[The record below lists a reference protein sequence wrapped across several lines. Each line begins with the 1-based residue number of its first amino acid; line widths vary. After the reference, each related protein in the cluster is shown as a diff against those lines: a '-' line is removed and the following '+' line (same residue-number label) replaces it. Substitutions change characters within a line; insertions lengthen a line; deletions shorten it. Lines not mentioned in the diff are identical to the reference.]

1 MKKFCAILF
10 SFVLVLIIALPVAA
24 EGESSTLADNAP
36 SLTAPAAYVV
46 NLDTN
51 IVVYEKNSETPLS
64 AASLTKLMTTLLLLE
79 NYQDQLDSISLTA
92 PSYVYD
98 LIWEQSTNASSA
110 DIRRGETQSLRNLLY
125 AMLLPSGNEAAY
137 IVADYM
143 GGGSIGFTGL
153 FSLGQ
158 AGFMLLGA
166 YTYAIL
172 TIPAAS
178 QKSIYQRYANGGI
191 GFSIPE
197 LLSKPLGGFGLLLGV
212 VFCLILAGFIAA
224 LFAFLIGLPV
234 LKLKS
239 DYLAIA
245 TLGFAEIIRAAVVY
259 EGFGPLTNGSNLL
272 YGFTSFASF
281 NLSPGGTTL
290 HLETVMPFLFSGICI
305 AIILLLINSTYGRAF
320 KAIRDDEIAAEAMG
334 INLASHKRMSFII
347 SSFFAGIS
355 GAMLAMYQASVQA
368 TTFKSSMTYEIL
380 LIVVIGG
387 IGSVSG
393 SIIASFLFI
402 ASSEW
407 LLRFL
412 DNETWIGGFRV
423 PLLRSGFRM
432 VVFSI
437 IIMAVVLFFRKGI
450 MGDRELFQKKPAS
463 TAKAA
468 KKEARSK

>member
-1 MKKFCAILF
+1 MLQEKKSKRGAWIALGCVAALL
-10 SFVLVLIIALPVAA
+10 VLVIVLENTMQPTSMLFTVLKKGAVYALV
-24 EGESSTLADNAP
+24 
-36 SLTAPAAYVV
+36 
-46 NLDTN
+46 
-51 IVVYEKNSETPLS
+51 
-64 AASLTKLMTTLLLLE
+64 AASL
-79 NYQDQLDSISLTA
+79 
-92 PSYVYD
+92 
-98 LIWEQSTNASSA
+98 
-110 DIRRGETQSLRNLLY
+110 NLL
-125 AMLLPSGNEAAY
+125 N
-137 IVADYM
+137 
-143 GGGSIGFTGL
+143 GFTGL

-172 TIPAAS
+172 TIPSADRES
-178 QKSIYQRYANGGI
+178 VYYLYGGSAVN
-191 GFSIPE
+191 FSLPE
-197 LLSKPLGGFGLLLGV
+197 LFGGGAVGLVLGVLLALFLGGCV
-212 VFCLILAGFIAA
+212 AA
-224 LFAFLIGLPV
+224 AVAWLIGLPV

-281 NLSPGGTTL
+281 NLSLGGTTL

-463 TAKAA
+463 TAKTA